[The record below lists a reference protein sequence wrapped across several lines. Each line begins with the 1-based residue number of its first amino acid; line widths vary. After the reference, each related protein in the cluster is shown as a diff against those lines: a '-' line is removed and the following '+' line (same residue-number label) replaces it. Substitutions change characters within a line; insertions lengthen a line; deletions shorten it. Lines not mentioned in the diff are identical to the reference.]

1 MVDEVFAKKRHD
13 IAWRDDSF
21 SMQYIECLHVAPHTR
36 IISFAFALVQLV
48 RQIDAGK
55 PFAKRVLVG
64 EA

>member
-1 MVDEVFAKKRHD
+1 MRFLLKKRHD

-21 SMQYIECLHVAPHTR
+21 SIQYIECLHVAPHNF
-36 IISFAFALVQLV
+36 ISSFALALVQFV